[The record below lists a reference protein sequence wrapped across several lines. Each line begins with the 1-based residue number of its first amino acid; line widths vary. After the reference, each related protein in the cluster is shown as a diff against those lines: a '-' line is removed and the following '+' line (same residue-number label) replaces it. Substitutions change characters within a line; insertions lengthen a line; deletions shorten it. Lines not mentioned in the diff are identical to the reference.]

1 MFLYIVYIFQNFND
15 VEIDD
20 EDEEDAPLKPTAF
33 GRLGRAIEPGD
44 RSKIDVIYRISFLA

>member
-1 MFLYIVYIFQNFND
+1 M
-15 VEIDD
+15 DD

-44 RSKIDVIYRISFLA
+44 RRKIMSLDNKVYLVP